1 LIDMPGA
8 ERRAAEGLLLIDKP
22 PGPTSHDIVQVV
34 RRALGVSRVG
44 HAGTLDPFA
53 SGLLVIAVGRA
64 TRLLRFLTAGDKAYE
79 GEIRLGFATDTDD
92 RTGAPLHETRPVD
105 VAHARLDEIL
115 HALSGEFDQIPP
127 IYSAR
132 KNQGVPLYR
141 LARQGRAVERAAT
154 RVRVRWI
161 ATALPAPDLVRFR
174 VIVSAGTY
182 VRALARDIGEALGC
196 GAHLESLRRT
206 ASGSFTVEEA
216 LAFPPQA
223 ADLLASIRP
232 IDSIPL
238 GIPTIELGPE
248 ACRSLCTGR
257 TAEEPPGRPGEAA
270 PWIRVVDLE
279 GRLVAIAEGE
289 GAPGSRILLPRVV
302 LQGLG
307 SQR

>member
-1 LIDMPGA
+1 MPGA
-8 ERRAAEGLLLIDKP
+8 ERDTVDGFLLLDKP

-64 TRLLRFLTAGDKAYE
+64 TRLLRFLTASDKTYA

-92 RTGAPLHETRPVD
+92 RTGTPLHEPRPVD
-105 VAHARLDEIL
+105 VPDSRIDEVFR
-115 HALSGEFDQIPP
+115 ALSGEIDQLPP

-132 KNQGVPLYR
+132 KSQGVPLYR
-141 LARQGRAVERAAT
+141 LARQGRAVPRAST

-161 ATALPAPDLVRFR
+161 ATARSAPDLVRFS

-182 VRALARDIGEALGC
+182 VRALARDLGDALGC

-206 ASGSFTVEEA
+206 AAGSFTVEEA

-223 ADLLASIRP
+223 DVLRASILS

-238 GIPTIELGPE
+238 GIPTVELGPE
-248 ACRSLCTGR
+248 GCRRLRSGR
-257 TAEEPPGRPGEAA
+257 PAEEPSGRSDGPA
-270 PWIRVVDLE
+270 PWIRVTDEE
-279 GRLVAIAEGE
+279 GRLVAIAEGAGDP
-289 GAPGSRILLPRVV
+289 GARVLHPRVV
-302 LQGLG
+302 LQDPDTNHA
-307 SQR
+307 R